1 MPRGPGWPRE
11 RKIPFLEKTM
21 KLTLSSRNF
30 SRLIKAR
37 MTLAVMLISGLLALT
52 ACSIEKIALNKAAGM
67 LSSSSGNDVF
77 TNDND
82 PELVGDALPFAIKL
96 YESLLAALP
105 DHQGL
110 RLRTGSLYIMYA
122 NAFLQTPAD
131 MMPKE
136 ETKQKDFL
144 LQRAKNLYL
153 RGRDM
158 LLIGLEKKNPLLR
171 VQLKERRFQQA
182 LAAYAPQDAPALYW
196 TAAGWVAAFAIDP
209 GDMKLGITLPQ
220 AAALMER
227 VIQLDPRFAQ
237 ASVYNFY
244 ILYYGSIPDY
254 MGGDPQKAR
263 DYFQKAVA
271 ASGSRDTS
279 AFLSLA
285 VTVSQNDQNV
295 AEFKS
300 LLQKV
305 LDFDPDTAPEN
316 RLINILNQRKAR
328 WLLEHIEDF
337 FLLDEV
343 KDGSKKKG
351 S

>member
-1 MPRGPGWPRE
+1 MKDRIS
-11 RKIPFLEKTM
+11 RKFFGLMTM
-21 KLTLSSRNF
+21 KS
-30 SRLIKAR
+30 I
-37 MTLAVMLISGLLALT
+37 LAVLLISVLMAST
-52 ACSIEKIALNKAAGM
+52 ACSIQKMALNATAGV
-67 LSSSSGNDVF
+67 LSSPSGDDVF
-77 TNDND
+77 AKDND

-136 ETKQKDFL
+136 DMKQKDFL

-153 RGRDM
+153 RGRDI
-158 LLIGLEKKNPLLR
+158 LLVGLEKRNPLLR
-171 VQLKERRFQQA
+171 VQLRERRFRQA
-182 LAAYAPQDAPALYW
+182 LAAYTPEDAPSLYW

-220 AAALMER
+220 AEALMER

-271 ASGSRDTS
+271 ASGNRDTS

-285 VTVSQNDQNV
+285 VTVCQKAQNV

-316 RLINILNQRKAR
+316 RLINILNRRKAR

-337 FLLDEV
+337 FLLDDV
-343 KDGSKKKG
+343 KDGSKEQD
-351 S
+351 